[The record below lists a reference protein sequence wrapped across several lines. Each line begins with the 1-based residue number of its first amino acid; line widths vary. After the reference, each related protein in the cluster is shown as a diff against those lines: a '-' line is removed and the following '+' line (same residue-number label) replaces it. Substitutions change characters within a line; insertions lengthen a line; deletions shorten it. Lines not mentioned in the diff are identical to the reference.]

1 MKRTLIAI
9 VGLFLSFS
17 ILAEELAVDI
27 LAQDESIVS
36 AVRTEG
42 DNIWIKLTKDHLSD
56 VITVRI
62 SNKNQDSYR
71 TWFNGSTDLVSS
83 GSRRS
88 GGWSDRVQ
96 SKASFIE
103 YWQQDKLVL
112 HLKRK

>member
-17 ILAEELAVDI
+17 IYAEELSVNI

-36 AVRTEG
+36 AVKTEG
-42 DNIWIKLTKDHLSD
+42 DNIWVKLSKDHLTD

-62 SNKNQDSYR
+62 SNNNQDSYR

-83 GSRRS
+83 GYR
-88 GGWSDRVQ
+88 GNGAWSDRVQ
-96 SKASFIE
+96 SKANFVE
-103 YWQQDKLVL
+103 YWLEDKLVL
-112 HLKRK
+112 HLQRK